1 LSKRDLLSP
10 DDLTPEEL
18 GNLLDLAAQFK
29 NRHTTQVLSNK
40 TLGLL
45 FFDPSLRTRVS
56 FDVAIK
62 QLGGHCIQIDADR
75 EIYDLEPEEQV
86 VMDGAAEEHV
96 KDAARTLSSYVDIL
110 GVRHV
115 HKTGNWE
122 HDRQDLLLHSYA
134 EHASVPVINLESLQ
148 HHPCQALADVMTIQE
163 HLVRTPGRKLTLA
176 WSNHPESKSMG
187 VAHSAATVAA
197 TVGMDVTIAHP
208 LGFDL
213 DPEVVETIKSRAESS
228 GGSVRIV
235 NDLIEGARGADVL
248 YSRSWGSSKYWEDS
262 QREVMVK
269 RSLQSWRIDRAIMA
283 ETNNAIFMHS
293 LPVRRNVVAT
303 DNVLDGIRSVIYE
316 QAANRVH
323 VQKALLVQLLQ

>member
-18 GNLLDLAAQFK
+18 ENLLALAAEFK
-29 NRHTTQVLSNK
+29 NRRTTQVLSNK

-56 FDVAIK
+56 FDVAMT

-86 VMDGAAEEHV
+86 VMDGTAEEHV
-96 KDAARTLSSYVDIL
+96 KDAARTLSSYVDVL
-110 GVRHV
+110 GVRYV
-115 HKTGNWE
+115 HKTQNWA

-163 HLVRTPGRKLTLA
+163 HLVRTQGRKLTLA
-176 WSNHPESKSMG
+176 WSNHPDSKSMG
-187 VAHSAATVAA
+187 VAHSAAAVAA
-197 TVGMDVTIAHP
+197 TVGMDITIAHP
-208 LGFDL
+208 LGFEL
-213 DPEVVETIKSRAESS
+213 DPEVVEAIGKRADAA

-235 NDLIEGARGADVL
+235 NDLQEGARGTDVL
-248 YSRSWGSSKYWEDS
+248 YVRSWGSAKYWEDDE
-262 QREVMVK
+262 REAMVK
-269 RSLQSWRIDRAIMA
+269 RSLQSWRVDQALMA
-283 ETNNAIFMHS
+283 DTNNAIFMHS

-303 DNVLDGIRSVIYE
+303 DNVLDGARSVIYE

-323 VQKALLVQLLQ
+323 VQKALLVQLLK